1 VYMSS
6 LRVLVLLVAAFALAA
21 ARCDDSNPPPSSSG
35 IEGLVT
41 IGPMCP
47 VERADTPCPDKMYA
61 ANIVVLNTAGDEA
74 ARTQSGDD
82 GRFRVDVAPGNYTLV
97 AQSPNGVSPPSAPRQ
112 DVVVRDGEYTHV
124 DVQFDSGI
132 R

>member
-1 VYMSS
+1 MHMSG
-6 LRVLVLLVAAFALAA
+6 LRVFVLVAAALALMA
-21 ARCDDSNPPPSSSG
+21 ARCGDNPPPSSSG

-47 VERADTPCPDKMYA
+47 VERVDTPCPDKTYA
-61 ANIVVLNTAGDEA
+61 ATIVVLNADGDEV
-74 ARTQSGDD
+74 ARTQSGED
-82 GRFRVDVAPGNYTLV
+82 GRFRVDVAPGTYTL
-97 AQSPNGVSPPSAPRQ
+97 APQSPNGGGLPHAPEQ
-112 DVVVRDGEYTHV
+112 TVEVRDRDYTHV